1 MEAGK
6 KNGGYIIGVVS
17 DTHGNL
23 PPGLAD
29 MLNGV
34 DLIIHAGDIDC
45 PEILESLRAL
55 APVVAVRGNMDQG
68 NWAKILDKTE
78 LVDFQN
84 TLLYVVHNIDD
95 MDIDPGPTEVAAVI
109 SGHTHRAQIRR
120 KGKVLFLNPGSATLP
135 RGNGPPSMAVI
146 YIREESLD
154 ARIFEISEA

>member
-1 MEAGK
+1 MEAENT
-6 KNGGYIIGVVS
+6 NGYTIGVVS
-17 DTHGNL
+17 DTHGKL
-23 PPGLAD
+23 TPGLAG

-34 DLIIHAGDIDC
+34 DLIIHAGDIDR
-45 PEILESLRAL
+45 PEILESLQAL

-68 NWAKILDKTE
+68 NWAQLLDKTE

-84 TLLYVVHNIDD
+84 TLLYVVHDIDD

-135 RGNGPPSMAVI
+135 RGGCPPSMAVI

-154 ARIFEISEA
+154 ARLFEISDE